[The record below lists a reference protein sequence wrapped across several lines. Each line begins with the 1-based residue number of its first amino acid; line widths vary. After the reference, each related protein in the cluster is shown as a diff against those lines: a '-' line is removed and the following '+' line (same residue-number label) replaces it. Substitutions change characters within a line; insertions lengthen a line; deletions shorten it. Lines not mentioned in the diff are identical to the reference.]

1 MDHLDGPFKL
11 GRAAIDA
18 GYRLEVADE
27 VGSTNDLALARARE
41 GGCAGRLWL
50 VARRQTRGR
59 GRQGRNWVSL
69 PGNLHAS
76 LLLIDPCKPAKA
88 PELGF
93 VTGLALFEAAHS
105 LTGLSHPR
113 LSLKW
118 PNDLLIDGA
127 KCAGI
132 LLEGHRLMNGAP
144 VVVIG
149 VGANVAACPQ
159 GVTNSVTGLRD
170 HAPGATAQE
179 LLTLLSDAFVR
190 LYGDWSG
197 SIDRSEGLFDA
208 WEGRA
213 HGLGSRVKVMSAQG
227 EVTGLFRGLDRGRMI
242 VETSAGRRLFDAG
255 DLQVIGAEDAADLA
269 AR

>member
-1 MDHLDGPFKL
+1 MNHLDGSFKL

-18 GYRLEVADE
+18 GYRLEVVDE
-27 VGSTNDLALARARE
+27 IGSTNDLALARARE
-41 GGCAGRLWL
+41 SACAGRLWL

-69 PGNLHAS
+69 LGNLHAS
-76 LLLIDPCKPAKA
+76 LLLVDPCKPAKA

-93 VTGLALFEAAHS
+93 VTGLALFEAARS
-105 LTGLSHPR
+105 LTGLSYPR

-118 PNDLLIDGA
+118 PNDLLVDGA

-132 LLEGHRLMNGAP
+132 LLEGHRPLNGAL

-159 GVTNSVTGLRD
+159 GVSNSVTSLRD
-170 HAPGATAQE
+170 YAPHATARE
-179 LLTLLSDAFVR
+179 LLIFLSDAFVR
-190 LYGDWSG
+190 FYGDWSG
-197 SIDRSEGLFDA
+197 TIDKSDDLFAA
-208 WEGRA
+208 WEARA
-213 HGLGSRVKVMSAQG
+213 HAMGSRVKVTSAQG

-269 AR
+269 AM

>member
-18 GYRLEVADE
+18 GYRLEVVDE

-41 GGCAGRLWL
+41 GERTGRLWL
-50 VARRQTRGR
+50 VAKRQTRGR

-93 VTGLALFEAAHS
+93 VTGLALFEAARS
-105 LTGLSHPR
+105 LIGLGYPR

-132 LLEGHRLMNGAP
+132 LLEGHRPMNGAL

-149 VGANVAACPQ
+149 VGANVSACPR
-159 GVTNSVTGLRD
+159 GVANSVTSLGD
-170 HAPGATAQE
+170 YASHATAQE
-179 LLTLLSDAFVR
+179 LLVLLSDAFIR
-190 LYGDWSG
+190 FYGEWSG
-197 SIDRSEGLFDA
+197 SIDRTDDLFDA
-208 WEGRA
+208 WEARA
-213 HGLGSRVKVMSAQG
+213 HGIGSRVKVTSGQA
-227 EVTGLFRGLDRGRMI
+227 EVMGLFRGLDRGRMI
-242 VETSAGRRLFDAG
+242 IETSTGRRLLDAG
-255 DLQVIGAEDAADLA
+255 DFQVIGADDAADLA
-269 AR
+269 TR